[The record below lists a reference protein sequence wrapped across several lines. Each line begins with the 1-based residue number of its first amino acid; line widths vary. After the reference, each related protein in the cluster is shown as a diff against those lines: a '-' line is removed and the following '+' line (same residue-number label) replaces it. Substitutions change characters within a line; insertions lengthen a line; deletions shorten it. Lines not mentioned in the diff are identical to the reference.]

1 MVSLYEQKFIIF
13 TQFNLLTFFFLM
25 KTWIFLLL
33 TPLHRLGFPGGS
45 DIKETVRNEGDPGS
59 IPVSGVSPRK
69 GNVYSLQYS
78 CLENFMDQGVWQATV
93 HRVAKS

>member
-1 MVSLYEQKFIIF
+1 MAEIKKKSDNAKCWLACWMIQI
-13 TQFNLLTFFFLM
+13 TLL
-25 KTWIFLLL
+25 IEI
-33 TPLHRLGFPGGS
+33 LGYPIGS

-93 HRVAKS
+93 HRVAKSWTQLTN

>member
-1 MVSLYEQKFIIF
+1 MIQI
-13 TQFNLLTFFFLM
+13 TLL
-25 KTWIFLLL
+25 IEI
-33 TPLHRLGFPGGS
+33 LGYPIGS